1 MKIIVGFI
9 IALLILAVLLT
20 LGILSK
26 ILSKY
31 VEDRFK
37 YERDYELNMEYFM
50 HSIHDSCDFCEI
62 LLNGII
68 TALCIILALI
78 VFYVLG
84 DIVIGA

>member
-20 LGILSK
+20 LGILSE
-26 ILSKY
+26 Y

-68 TALCIILALI
+68 TALCITLALI